1 MNINSFTVFLIALL
15 FTSAS
20 LSAQEVKVKT
30 EQDLASYL
38 ESQMNCKKATKD
50 ASKGEQSFSCGLK
63 FRGLEM
69 DISGVNSLKGGTIYI
84 NSMGKSQLLYPM
96 GARCLVV
103 NFGDPDLV
111 VQGHGEYTSIVFRND
126 GTVSY
131 LYENS
136 KAAKACNLGQ

>member
-1 MNINSFTVFLIALL
+1 MNKKILGVFLFSFL
-15 FTSAS
+15 FSSSS
-20 LSAQEVKVKT
+20 LNAQELKIKT
-30 EQDLASYL
+30 EQDLASHL

-50 ASKGEQSFSCGLK
+50 AAKGEQSFSCSLK

-103 NFGDPDLV
+103 NFGDPDLAV
-111 VQGHGEYTSIVFRND
+111 AGHGDYTAIVFRND

-136 KAAKACNLGQ
+136 KAAKACNLGS